1 MPVPKK
7 FTKAILSIL
16 NEVVLY
22 CLIILFIVIAFNA
35 FTGYFSNPIFN
46 IALIILDIFILYHI
60 LDFLDKRLHFG
71 SHRQQN
77 NTDDSENEDFPNSED
92 ENITNDEEIITKP
105 DDFS

>member
-7 FTKAILSIL
+7 FTKAIISIF
-16 NEVVLY
+16 NEVALY
-22 CLIILFIVIAFNA
+22 CLIVLFIIIAFNA
-35 FTGYFSNPIFN
+35 FTGYFSNPILN

-71 SHRQQN
+71 AHRKQN
-77 NTDDSENEDFPNSED
+77 NTDDSENEDFHNTDD
-92 ENITNDEEIITKP
+92 ENIINP

>member
-7 FTKAILSIL
+7 FTKTILSIL

-22 CLIILFIVIAFNA
+22 CLIVLFIIIAFNA
-35 FTGYFSNPIFN
+35 FTGYFSNPILN

-71 SHRQQN
+71 THRKQN
-77 NTDDSENEDFPNSED
+77 NTDDSENEDFHNTDD
-92 ENITNDEEIITKP
+92 ENIINP